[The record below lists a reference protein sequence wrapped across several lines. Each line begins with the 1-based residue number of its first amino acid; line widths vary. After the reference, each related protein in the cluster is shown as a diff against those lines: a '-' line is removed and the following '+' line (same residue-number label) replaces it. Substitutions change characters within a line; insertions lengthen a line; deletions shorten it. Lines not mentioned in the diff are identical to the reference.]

1 MREKQRTLLKP
12 ADIKP
17 NMVDRVFMQLDR
29 IQKSA
34 NMYLFVTLEG
44 RLDQAVFSAAVH
56 QTLEELPLLRT
67 LVKRG
72 TFGFSRR
79 VVPLESIVPSE
90 FLRFAT
96 DDQDEAAFLQE
107 PLDLEKQLPVRVL
120 VTQGEPTRVTV
131 ALNHSTGDASG
142 GFFFI
147 DRLAQ
152 RYSSRLTG
160 KPLPELP
167 HDPLPRSYFSY
178 VRRLPRSVFLS
189 ACLQTAR
196 TFVEV
201 GMPWSKAARALECA
215 TFTDLPLPTRG
226 DLRCR
231 IETIEPEQLDLLKSW
246 VRAHGGTLN
255 DLLLAVTA
263 VVGYR
268 VWTQIERRAVIAM
281 LPVSLRTN
289 APQDVSNRVSEV
301 SLRIEPQACESLPE
315 AFEAVRQA
323 TPVARDGVS
332 AACKIFE
339 RVLVSHLP
347 PGLLRPLVAKHF
359 DRPVNRTMTFVF
371 SNLGVLD
378 PLPGDF
384 GASLVLAASFIPPL
398 STPPG
403 FGLGVATVKGRLS
416 YCVGYN
422 HPAITEASIAR
433 FCEEFAEELRRLASE
448 TSRLVPPAFI
458 EPP

>member
-1 MREKQRTLLKP
+1 MREQQRTSFKP

-17 NMVDRVFMQLDR
+17 NMVDRVFMRLDG

-34 NMYLFVTLEG
+34 NLYLFVTLEG
-44 RLDQAVFSAAVH
+44 RLDQAVFSTALQ

-67 LVKRG
+67 LVKPG
-72 TFGFSRR
+72 IFGYARR
-79 VVPLESIVPSE
+79 VVPLDTIDPSE
-90 FLRFAT
+90 FLRFA
-96 DDQDEAAFLQE
+96 QGAQEEAAFLQE
-107 PLDLEKQLPVRVL
+107 PLDLEHQLPVRVL
-120 VTQGEPTRVTV
+120 VTPGESTRLTV

-152 RYSSRLTG
+152 RYSSLLTG

-167 HDPLPRSYFSY
+167 RDPLPRSYFSH
-178 VRRLPRSVFLS
+178 VRRLPWPIFLS

-215 TFTDLPLPTRG
+215 TFTDLPLPIQG
-226 DLRCR
+226 DMRCR
-231 IETIEPEQLDLLKSW
+231 IDTIEPVQVDLLKAW
-246 VRAHGGTLN
+246 ARAHGGTLS
-255 DLLLAVTA
+255 DLLLAVIA
-263 VVGYR
+263 VVGCR
-268 VWTQIERRAVIAM
+268 VWPPEQRAVIAM

-289 APQDVSNRVSEV
+289 APKDVSNRVSEV
-301 SLRIEPQACESLPE
+301 SIRLEPHACNSLQE

-323 TPVARDGVS
+323 TPAARDGIS

-339 RVLVSHLP
+339 RALVSHMP
-347 PGLLRPLVAKHF
+347 PGMLRPIVAKHF
-359 DRPVNRTMTFVF
+359 DRPINRTMTFVF

-384 GASLVLAASFIPPL
+384 GSSQVVAASFIPPL

-403 FGLGVATVKGRLS
+403 FGLGLATVKGRLS
-416 YCVGYN
+416 YCIGYN

-433 FCEEFAEELRRLASE
+433 FCEAFAEELRQLASE
-448 TSRLVPPAFI
+448 ASRLAPPALT
-458 EPP
+458 